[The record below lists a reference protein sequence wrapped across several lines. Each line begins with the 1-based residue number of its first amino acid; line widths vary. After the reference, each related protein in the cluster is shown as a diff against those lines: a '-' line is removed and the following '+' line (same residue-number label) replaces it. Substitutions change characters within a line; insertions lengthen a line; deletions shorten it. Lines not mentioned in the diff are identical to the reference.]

1 MYVSRTDPDS
11 RKKTI
16 SEIKRRASSCGKWPH
31 IVIFP
36 EGEYICC
43 GFVILGSNFVFLCF
57 NLIIIHYHIQ
67 KKGKDKIE
75 PCTIYTK

>member
-16 SEIKRRASSCGKWPH
+16 SEIKRRANSGGKWPH

-36 EGEYICC
+36 EGDFKAVNAFFSSFADDQCHGQFQGYMI
-43 GFVILGSNFVFLCF
+43 V
-57 NLIIIHYHIQ
+57 
-67 KKGKDKIE
+67 
-75 PCTIYTK
+75 